1 MMKNLKTFSLLIQE
15 SKIIT
20 ANEKIT
26 NYNDLVDFFSELG
39 VYVFDEQIEMKKFI
53 SDFGANKNSEEWAE
67 YLDDYYRNPSEY
79 SIDTESDYYGLICK
93 FYEDSVEPHARFI
106 LSGPMRM
113 MTFDRFDYDRI
124 SETPEYKLYSRM
136 SKE

>member
-1 MMKNLKTFSLLIQE
+1 MKNLKPFTTYVQNLPLTEKDGENLRDLISTLQDLGFSATPRE
-15 SKIIT
+15 
-20 ANEKIT
+20 
-26 NYNDLVDFFSELG
+26 
-39 VYVFDEQIEMKKFI
+39 IEMKKFI
-53 SDFGANKNSEEWAE
+53 SDFGANKDSEEWAE
-67 YLDDYYRNPSEY
+67 YLDDYYHNPEEY
-79 SIDTESDYYGLICK
+79 SIDTNSNYYGLICK

>member
-1 MMKNLKTFSLLIQE
+1 MKNLKPFTTYVQNLPLTEKDGENLRDLISTLQ
-15 SKIIT
+15 
-20 ANEKIT
+20 
-26 NYNDLVDFFSELG
+26 DLGFNATPRE
-39 VYVFDEQIEMKKFI
+39 IEMKKFI

-67 YLDDYYRNPSEY
+67 YLDDYYRNPEEY
-79 SIDTESDYYGLICK
+79 SIDTNSDYYGLICK

-106 LSGPMRM
+106 LHGPMGLS
-113 MTFDRFDYDRI
+113 TFDRFDYDRI

>member
-1 MMKNLKTFSLLIQE
+1 MKNLKPFTTYVENLPLTEKDGENLRDLISTLQDLGFSATPRE
-15 SKIIT
+15 
-20 ANEKIT
+20 
-26 NYNDLVDFFSELG
+26 
-39 VYVFDEQIEMKKFI
+39 IEMKKFI

-67 YLDDYYRNPSEY
+67 YLDDYYRNPEEY
-79 SIDTESDYYGLICK
+79 SIDTNSDYYGLICK

-106 LSGPMRM
+106 LYGPMGWS
-113 MTFDRFDYDRI
+113 TFDRFDYDRI

>member
-1 MMKNLKTFSLLIQE
+1 MKNLKPFTTYVENLPLTEKDGENLRDLISTLQDLGFSATPRE
-15 SKIIT
+15 
-20 ANEKIT
+20 
-26 NYNDLVDFFSELG
+26 
-39 VYVFDEQIEMKKFI
+39 IEMKKFI

-67 YLDDYYRNPSEY
+67 YLDDYYRNPEEY
-79 SIDTESDYYGLICK
+79 SIDTNSDYYGLICK

-106 LSGPMRM
+106 LHGPMGRS
-113 MTFDRFDYDRI
+113 TFDRFDYDRI

>member
-1 MMKNLKTFSLLIQE
+1 
-15 SKIIT
+15 
-20 ANEKIT
+20 
-26 NYNDLVDFFSELG
+26 
-39 VYVFDEQIEMKKFI
+39 MKKFI

-67 YLDDYYRNPSEY
+67 YLDDYYRNPEEY
-79 SIDTESDYYGLICK
+79 SIDTNSDYYGLICK

-106 LSGPMRM
+106 LHGPMGRS
-113 MTFDRFDYDRI
+113 TFDRFDYDRI

>member
-1 MMKNLKTFSLLIQE
+1 MKNLKPFTTYVENLPLTEKDGENLRDLISTLQDLGFSATPRE
-15 SKIIT
+15 
-20 ANEKIT
+20 
-26 NYNDLVDFFSELG
+26 
-39 VYVFDEQIEMKKFI
+39 IEMKKFI

-67 YLDDYYRNPSEY
+67 YLDDYYRNPEEY
-79 SIDTESDYYGLICK
+79 SIDTNSDYYGLICK

>member
-1 MMKNLKTFSLLIQE
+1 MKNLKPFTTYVQNLPLTEKDEENLGDLISTLQDLGFSATPQE
-15 SKIIT
+15 
-20 ANEKIT
+20 
-26 NYNDLVDFFSELG
+26 
-39 VYVFDEQIEMKKFI
+39 IEMKKFI

-79 SIDTESDYYGLICK
+79 SIDTDSDYYDLICK
-93 FYEDSVEPHARFI
+93 FYEDSVEPHTRFM

-113 MTFDRFDYDRI
+113 STFDRFNYDRI

-136 SKE
+136 SRE

>member
-1 MMKNLKTFSLLIQE
+1 MKNLKPFTTYVQNLPL
-15 SKIIT
+15 T
-20 ANEKIT
+20 EKDGE
-26 NYNDLVDFFSELG
+26 NLSDLVSTLQDLGFSATPRE
-39 VYVFDEQIEMKKFI
+39 IEMKKFI

-67 YLDDYYRNPSEY
+67 YLDDYYRNPEEY
-79 SIDTESDYYGLICK
+79 SIDTNSDYYGLICK